1 MNIVNSIATTDRTLL
16 ERAFEQRCKTVYLGK
31 HVALTRVLGDL
42 LLYVDTRDLILAPHL
57 VMNGCWEFW
66 VTQAIARHLKPGMV
80 CADVGANV
88 GYYTL
93 LMAALVGPKGRV
105 HAFDLLPDHCRLV
118 TRSAEVNGFRGTVT
132 VHQGAVAEQDGEARI
147 HVPQSADA
155 FAHLGNAALAGV
167 NTRQPTDET
176 MQPGVVP
183 CRKLDSVDFWPVGTP
198 CSDRRLD
205 FIKVDVEGAEPL
217 VWEGALAVRDT
228 YRPVICMEY
237 EAWRQGY
244 PEFLTRVREHGYRV
258 RYVEYDSSLAELP
271 KEPDPER
278 LYMLWVTK

>member
-1 MNIVNSIATTDRTLL
+1 MRIVESIAFSDRGLL
-16 ERAFEQRCKTVYLGK
+16 ERAFEQRCKTVYLGN

-57 VMNGCWEFW
+57 LMNGCWEFW
-66 VTQAIARHLKPGMV
+66 VTQAIARHLQPGMV

-93 LMAALVGPKGRV
+93 LMAARVGAAGRV
-105 HAFDLLPDHCRLV
+105 HAFDILPAHCRLV
-118 TRSAEVNGFRGTVT
+118 TRSAEINGFRGTVT
-132 VHQGAVAEQDGEARI
+132 VHQCAVAERDGEARI
-147 HVPQSADA
+147 LVPQSGDT
-155 FAHLGNAALAGV
+155 FAHLGNAAMADV
-167 NTRQPTDET
+167 NTRSPPGEM
-176 MQPGVVP
+176 MQPGVVAS
-183 CRKLDSVDFWPVGTP
+183 RKLDSVDFWPAGAP
-198 CSDRRLD
+198 LADRRLD

-217 VWEGALAVRDT
+217 VWEGSLAVRDT

-237 EAWRQGY
+237 EGWRQGY

-258 RYVEYDSSLAELP
+258 RYIEYDSSLVELP
-271 KEPDPER
+271 KEPAPER